1 MNNADKLWNAFV
13 AVAKVL
19 PEDDLESFGRAL
31 YFGTAFKSLNKG
43 ALKVAQGLALKI
55 GTSTTAQQVYAALAV
70 QSWGYSDLNQIAEGL
85 DKHVTLRE
93 LSGSNQ
99 DRIVT
104 ASTKIAWPVVAP
116 RVSVSPSPT
125 VRVPLSP
132 LTKTPRDPFALD
144 PSEKTTTDERVASP
158 APILGLVAFLAVI
171 GISLV
176 IRRG

>member
-43 ALKVAQGLALKI
+43 ALKVAHGLALKI
-55 GTSTTAQQVYAALAV
+55 GAPTTAQQVYFALAV
-70 QSWGYSDLNQIAEGL
+70 QSWGYGDLKQIAEGL
-85 DKHVTLRE
+85 NKHVTLRE
-93 LSGSNQ
+93 LSDGNQ

-104 ASTKIAWPVVAP
+104 ASNKIAWPITLIGPPVPPVAP
-116 RVSVSPSPT
+116 
-125 VRVPLSP
+125 VPLSP